1 MRGWKCPNCRAAT
14 TQLRLRRRSSGSC
27 SHWSVKKV
35 RSNFPSSRSASSQF
49 FVAAFQPG
57 KDDLVRDGSDG
68 FIVAFGDTLYRAI
81 DAAETLEEQGYK
93 VGVVN
98 KPTLNVVD
106 EEALKKIAG
115 SGFVLV
121 AETQNQVTGL
131 GSRFGT
137 WLLERGYT
145 PRYKHLGIAKPGEG
159 GGLEQVGFHGLEP
172 EHLVAAVKELV
183 R

>member
-1 MRGWKCPNCRAAT
+1 LVEAARYT
-14 TQLRLRRRSSGSC
+14 
-27 SHWSVKKV
+27 
-35 RSNFPSSRSASSQF
+35 
-49 FVAAFQPG
+49 FQPG
-57 KDDLVRDGSDG
+57 KDDLVRNGNDG

-81 DAAETLEEQGYK
+81 DAADTLKEQGYK

-145 PRYKHLGIAKPGEG
+145 PRYKFGNCQAGRRRRTGTSGIPW
-159 GGLEQVGFHGLEP
+159 P
-172 EHLVAAVKELV
+172 
-183 R
+183 